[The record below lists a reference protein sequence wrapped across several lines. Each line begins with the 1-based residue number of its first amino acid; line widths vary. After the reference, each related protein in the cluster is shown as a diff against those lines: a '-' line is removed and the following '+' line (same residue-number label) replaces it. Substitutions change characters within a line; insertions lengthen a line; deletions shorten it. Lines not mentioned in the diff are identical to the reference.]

1 MPKSLSSHILI
12 NQALDDVFG
21 LGDSGILDEAT
32 KKSDCR
38 SPISRVQGLCEH
50 LHLLK
55 KDANFSC

>member
-12 NQALDDVFG
+12 NQALDGVLF

-38 SPISRVQGLCEH
+38 SPISRIQSYVNTLTSFAKRC
-50 LHLLK
+50 
-55 KDANFSC
+55 